1 MEVRRSL
8 LYILIPCFLLGVVGV
23 ATPQKAPLELLDK
36 KNTYSVPFQ
45 EGEKLRYEVNW
56 KPLFL
61 TPAFRAGELTFSIR
75 QSQYKKH
82 PTYTISVSAFSDG
95 LLSSIAGL
103 KVRDYFESNIDRK
116 TFRSYRLFRQVRQ
129 NKRRRDL
136 EVVFDYDGD
145 SILVHETN
153 LAANPPEE
161 VHKKIDG
168 IPGPIADIISVFYV
182 ARLHSLEP
190 GQEYQ
195 VHLSERGQAKQIRVH
210 VETHERVET
219 AIGEY
224 DSVRISTVGGLF
236 KNGGDLQVWYST
248 DSLRFPVQFE
258 ADVKFGKVYGEVIG
272 LDTPRESRNVIRI
285 D

>member
-1 MEVRRSL
+1 MEVRRGFL
-8 LYILIPCFLLGVVGV
+8 FILIPCFLLVVVGV
-23 ATPQKAPLELLDK
+23 ATPQRAPLELLGN
-36 KNTYSVPFQ
+36 KNNYSVPFQ

-61 TPAFRAGELTFSIR
+61 TPAFKAGELTFSIR

-82 PTYTISVSAFSDG
+82 PTYTISAQAFSDG

-103 KVRDYFESNIDRK
+103 KVRDYFESNIDRE
-116 TFRSYRLFRQVRQ
+116 TFRSYRLLRQVRQ
-129 NKRRRDL
+129 RKRKRDL

-153 LAANPPEE
+153 LAADPPVE

-168 IPGPIADIISVFYV
+168 IPGPIADILSVFYV

-190 GQEYQ
+190 GQDYQ
-195 VHLSERGQAKQIRVH
+195 VHLSERGEAKQIRLQVQTREK
-210 VETHERVET
+210 VQTE
-219 AIGEY
+219 IGKF
-224 DSVRISTVGGLF
+224 DSVRVSTVGGLF
-236 KNGGDLQVWYST
+236 RNGGDFRIWYST
-248 DSLRFPVQFE
+248 DPLRFPVQFE
-258 ADVKFGKVYGEVIG
+258 ADVKFGKVYGKVIG
-272 LDTPRESRNVIRI
+272 LETPRESRSVIRI

>member
-1 MEVRRSL
+1 
-8 LYILIPCFLLGVVGV
+8 VGV
-23 ATPQKAPLELLDK
+23 ASPQKPPLELLDK
-36 KNTYSVPFQ
+36 NNDYSVPFQ

-82 PTYTISVSAFSDG
+82 PTYTISASAFSDG

-116 TFRSYRLFRQVRQ
+116 TFRSYRLLRQVRQ
-129 NKRRRDL
+129 NKRKRDL

-153 LAANPPEE
+153 LASDPPEE
-161 VHKKIDG
+161 VHKKIEG
-168 IPGPIADIISVFYV
+168 IPGPIADILSVFYV

-190 GQEYQ
+190 GQQYQ
-195 VHLSERGQAKQIRVH
+195 VHLSERGQAKQVH
-210 VETHERVET
+210 VHVQTQEKVET
-219 AIGEY
+219 EIGEF

-236 KNGGDLQVWYST
+236 RNGGNFRVWYST
-248 DSLRFPVQFE
+248 DPLRFPVRFE
-258 ADVKFGKVYGEVIG
+258 ADVKFGKIYGKVIG
-272 LDTPRESRNVIRI
+272 LETPRESRSVIRI

>member
-1 MEVRRSL
+1 MAVRRGFL
-8 LYILIPCFLLGVVGV
+8 FILIPCFLLVVVGV
-23 ATPQKAPLELLDK
+23 ATPQIAPLELLGN
-36 KNTYSVPFQ
+36 KNNYSVPFQ

-61 TPAFRAGELTFSIR
+61 TPAFKAGELTFSIR

-82 PTYTISVSAFSDG
+82 PTYTISAQAFSDG

-103 KVRDYFESNIDRK
+103 KVRDYFESNIDRE
-116 TFRSYRLFRQVRQ
+116 TFRSYRLLRQVRQ
-129 NKRRRDL
+129 RKRKRDL

-153 LAANPPEE
+153 LAADPPVE
-161 VHKKIDG
+161 VHKKIEG
-168 IPGPIADIISVFYV
+168 IPGPIADILSVFYV

-195 VHLSERGQAKQIRVH
+195 VYLSERGQAKQIRLQVQTLEK
-210 VETHERVET
+210 VQT
-219 AIGEY
+219 AIGKF
-224 DSVRISTVGGLF
+224 DSVRVSTVGGLF
-236 KNGGDLQVWYST
+236 RNGGDFRIWYST
-248 DSLRFPVQFE
+248 DPLRFPVQFE
-258 ADVKFGKVYGEVIG
+258 ADVKFGKVYGKVIG
-272 LDTPRESRNVIRI
+272 LETPRESRSVIRI

>member
-1 MEVRRSL
+1 MVA
-8 LYILIPCFLLGVVGV
+8 V
-23 ATPQKAPLELLDK
+23 ATPQRAPLELLGN
-36 KNTYSVPFQ
+36 KNNYSVPFQ

-82 PTYTISVSAFSDG
+82 PTYTISAQAFSDG

-103 KVRDYFESNIDRK
+103 KVRDYFESNIDRE
-116 TFRSYRLFRQVRQ
+116 TFRSYRLLRQVRQ
-129 NKRRRDL
+129 RKRKRDL

-153 LAANPPEE
+153 LAADPPVE

-168 IPGPIADIISVFYV
+168 IPGPIADILSVFYV

-190 GQEYQ
+190 GQDYQ
-195 VHLSERGQAKQIRVH
+195 VHLSERGEAKQIRLQVQTREK
-210 VETHERVET
+210 VQTE
-219 AIGEY
+219 IGKF
-224 DSVRISTVGGLF
+224 DSVRVSTVGGLF
-236 KNGGDLQVWYST
+236 RNGGDFRIWYST

-258 ADVKFGKVYGEVIG
+258 ADVKFGKVYGKVIG
-272 LDTPRESRNVIRI
+272 LETPQESRSVIRI